1 MPRPG
6 SEAFAAV
13 CRKTRRLEHVME
25 KPFRLQGVADA
36 IKLSETLRADML
48 STRLFR
54 QSPGKFLSD
63 FLWHTGR
70 F

>member
-1 MPRPG
+1 
-6 SEAFAAV
+6 
-13 CRKTRRLEHVME
+13 ME